1 MNMVPHIRRTR
12 NHGVNLSYT
21 VVFGFTHPDTG
32 ERVNPGDSVELN
44 DADAK
49 RLTRDNCVT
58 RDDDARDA
66 KRENADA
73 RDDAS
78 VNASR
83 RKRQKSVVADV
94 SDADAHTD
102 ADVVT
107 REA

>member
-1 MNMVPHIRRTR
+1 M
-12 NHGVNLSYT
+12 SYT

-58 RDDDARDA
+58 HDDDAHAR
-66 KRENADA
+66 ADA
-73 RDDAS
+73 SKYDASDAS
-78 VNASR
+78 VSASR
-83 RKRQKSVVADV
+83 RKRQKSVAADV
-94 SDADAHTD
+94 SDADAHAD